1 MLFNS
6 LPFLIFFPVV
16 TLVYYLLPYKWRWCW
31 LLAASCF
38 FYMWFKPIYI
48 LILLTT
54 ILIDYSAALMIDRS
68 RANPRQSKAWLV
80 ASIVST
86 LTVLFIFKYQ
96 GLFHETHIILPIGLS
111 FHTFQSLSYVIEVYR
126 GNQKPECHLGIY
138 SLYVMFYPQLV
149 TGPIER
155 PQNLLRQLRI
165 DQPFQRNNLSQGIML
180 ILFGL
185 FAKMVVADNLAI
197 YVDAIWADPQQYGT
211 HAIAL
216 GLLFYSFQIY
226 CDFFGYSTIALGCA
240 KAMGYDLM
248 DNFRA
253 PYLSGSIGEFWHR
266 WHISLSSWFRDY
278 LYIPLGGSRVRISRW
293 MFNIMVVF
301 LLSGLWHGANWT
313 FVLWG
318 GLHGLLLLLEGLP
331 KKLRLRKE
339 CLNVRMLECLSGW
352 RNKILKQSNN
362 QTIKQSDTQTI
373 KQSSIHTIIKVP
385 FVFLLVT
392 LMWTV
397 FRAPTFDQL
406 KVLLNAL
413 VGNMGEQGMPVV
425 DVRTIVFLMLFIVLD
440 VLLRNTRFDRWCIR
454 QSPVVRWAICFLLAF
469 CTVAFASVETFP
481 FIYFQF

>member
-6 LPFLIFFPVV
+6 FPFLIFFPVV
-16 TLVYYLLPYKWRWCW
+16 TLVYYVLPYRWRWAW

-54 ILIDYSAALMIDRS
+54 IIIDYSCALMIERY
-68 RANPRQSKAWLV
+68 RGTPRKSKAWLV

-126 GNQKPECHLGIY
+126 GNQRPERHFGIY

-165 DQPFQRNNLSQGIML
+165 DQPFERDNLSRGIML
-180 ILFGL
+180 ILYGL
-185 FAKMVVADNLAI
+185 FAKMVVADNLAV
-197 YVDAIWADPQQYGT
+197 YVDAIWADPQQYGSG
-211 HAIAL
+211 AIAL
-216 GLLFYSFQIY
+216 GLVFYSFQIY

-253 PYLSGSIGEFWHR
+253 PYLSSSIGEYWRR

-278 LYIPLGGSRVRISRW
+278 LYIPLGGSRVGVSRW

-313 FVLWG
+313 FVAWG
-318 GLHGLLLLLEGLP
+318 GLHGLLLLAEGLP
-331 KKLRLRKE
+331 KKLCARKAQKTNHDPQ
-339 CLNVRMLECLSGW
+339 CAMLS
-352 RNKILKQSNN
+352 N
-362 QTIKQSDTQTI
+362 QTSRT
-373 KQSSIHTIIKVP
+373 SPNSRFSILYIIKLPIVFLVVTALFAIFRAP
-385 FVFLLVT
+385 SFEDLMTLFGSLVGNVGVGEMPTVDIRAVVFLLCFV
-392 LMWTV
+392 
-397 FRAPTFDQL
+397 
-406 KVLLNAL
+406 
-413 VGNMGEQGMPVV
+413 VV
-425 DVRTIVFLMLFIVLD
+425 DI
-440 VLLRNTRFDRWCIR
+440 LLRNSRFDRWCIR
-454 QSPVVRWAICFLLAF
+454 QRPVVRWMVCFLLAF

>member
-16 TLVYYLLPYKWRWCW
+16 TLVYYLLPYRWRWCW

-54 ILIDYSAALMIDRS
+54 ILIDYSAALMIERS
-68 RANPRQSKAWLV
+68 RDNPRKSKAWLV

-126 GNQKPECHLGIY
+126 GNQKPEKHLGIY

-165 DQPFQRNNLSQGIML
+165 DQPFQRDNLSQGIML

-185 FAKMVVADNLAI
+185 FAKMVVADNLAV
-197 YVDAIWADPQQYGT
+197 YVDAIWADPQLYGSG
-211 HAIAL
+211 AIAL

-253 PYLSGSIGEFWHR
+253 PYLSRSVGEFWHR

-278 LYIPLGGSRVRISRW
+278 LYIPLGGSRVRVSRW

-318 GLHGLLLLLEGLP
+318 ALHGLLLLVEGLP
-331 KKLRLRKE
+331 KKIN
-339 CLNVRMLECLSGW
+339 CLNVLIPDCLSGL
-352 RNKILKQSNN
+352 RSQN
-362 QTIKQSDTQTI
+362 TQAI
-373 KQSSIHTIIKVP
+373 KQSSIHAIIKVP
-385 FVFLLVT
+385 LVFFLVT
-392 LMWTV
+392 LLWAV
-397 FRAPTFDQL
+397 FRAPSFGDL
-406 KVLLNAL
+406 KTLFTALL
-413 VGNMGEQGMPVV
+413 GNMGGDAMPMV
-425 DVRTIVFLMLFIVLD
+425 DVRTVVFLLLFVTMD

-454 QSPVVRWAICFLLAF
+454 QSPVVRWAVCSLLAF

>member
-6 LPFLIFFPVV
+6 LPFLIFFPVA

-54 ILIDYSAALMIDRS
+54 ILIDYSAALMIEHS
-68 RANPRQSKAWLV
+68 RANPRQCKAWLV

-126 GNQKPECHLGIY
+126 GNQKPERHLGIY

-165 DQPFQRNNLSQGIML
+165 DQPFRRDNLSQGIML

-185 FAKMVVADNLAI
+185 FAKMVVADNLAV

-253 PYLSGSIGEFWHR
+253 PYLSSSIGEFWHR

-331 KKLRLRKE
+331 KKLRLHKE
-339 CLNVRMLECLSGW
+339 RQPIFNF
-352 RNKILKQSNN
+352 QF
-362 QTIKQSDTQTI
+362 
-373 KQSSIHTIIKVP
+373 SIFNYLKVP
-385 FVFLLVT
+385 LVFLLVT
-392 LMWTV
+392 LLWAV
-397 FRAPTFDQL
+397 FRAPSFYQL
-406 KVLLNAL
+406 KLLLFAMKDNI
-413 VGNMGEQGMPVV
+413 GMGEIPTV
-425 DVRTIVFLMLFIVLD
+425 DVRTIVFLLLFIIMD

-454 QSPVVRWAICFLLAF
+454 QSPVVRWAVCFLLAL

>member
-6 LPFLIFFPVV
+6 LPFLIFFPVA

-54 ILIDYSAALMIDRS
+54 ILIDYSAALMIERS
-68 RANPRQSKAWLV
+68 RDNPRQCKAWIV

-126 GNQKPECHLGIY
+126 GNQKPERHLGIY

-165 DQPFQRNNLSQGIML
+165 NQPFQRDNLSQGIML

-185 FAKMVVADNLAI
+185 FAKMVVADNLAV

-240 KAMGYDLM
+240 KAMGYGLM

-266 WHISLSSWFRDY
+266 WHISLSTWFRDY

-318 GLHGLLLLLEGLP
+318 GLHGLLLLAEGLP
-331 KKLRLRKE
+331 KKLRKSATKSG
-339 CLNVRMLECLSGW
+339 NTSLSF
-352 RNKILKQSNN
+352 L
-362 QTIKQSDTQTI
+362 
-373 KQSSIHTIIKVP
+373 KVP
-385 FVFLLVT
+385 IVFILVT
-392 LMWTV
+392 FLWAV
-397 FRAPTFDQL
+397 FRAPSFDQL
-406 KVLLNAL
+406 QTLLTAMKDNIAIA
-413 VGNMGEQGMPVV
+413 EIPAV
-425 DVRTIVFLMLFIVLD
+425 DVRTIVFLVIFIIVD
-440 VLLRNTRFDRWCIR
+440 ILLRNTRFDRWCIT
-454 QSPVVRWAICFLLAF
+454 QSPVVRWAVCFLLAF

>member
-16 TLVYYLLPYKWRWCW
+16 TLVYYLLPYKWRWGW

-54 ILIDYSAALMIDRS
+54 ILIDYSAALMIERRRS
-68 RANPRQSKAWLV
+68 DPRKCKAWLV

-126 GNQKPECHLGIY
+126 GNQKPERHLGIY

-165 DQPFQRNNLSQGIML
+165 DQPFRRDNLSQGIML

-185 FAKMVVADNLAI
+185 FAKMVVADNLAV

-211 HAIAL
+211 CAIAL

-240 KAMGYDLM
+240 KSMGYDLM

-278 LYIPLGGSRVRISRW
+278 LYIPLGGSRVRVSRW

-331 KKLRLRKE
+331 KKLRLHKE
-339 CLNVRMLECLSGW
+339 QQPSLNSQPSTLNYL
-352 RNKILKQSNN
+352 
-362 QTIKQSDTQTI
+362 
-373 KQSSIHTIIKVP
+373 KVP
-385 FVFLLVT
+385 LVFLLVT
-392 LMWTV
+392 LLWAV

-413 VGNMGEQGMPVV
+413 VGNMGELGMPAV
-425 DVRTIVFLMLFIVLD
+425 DVRTIVFLLLFIIVD
-440 VLLRNTRFDRWCIR
+440 VLLRNTRFDRWCIT
-454 QSPVVRWAICFLLAF
+454 QSPIVRWTVCFLLAF

>member
-1 MLFNS
+1 MLFNTF
-6 LPFLIFFPVV
+6 PFLIFFPVV
-16 TLVYYLLPYKWRWCW
+16 TLVYYLLPYKWRWAW

-54 ILIDYSAALMIDRS
+54 IIIDYFAALMIERS
-68 RANPRQSKAWLV
+68 RGNPRKCKTWLV

-96 GLFHETHIILPIGLS
+96 GLFHETHLILPIGLS

-126 GNQKPECHLGIY
+126 GNQKPERHFGFY

-155 PQNLLRQLRI
+155 PQNLLRQLHI
-165 DQPFQRNNLSQGIML
+165 DQPFHRDNLSQGIML
-180 ILFGL
+180 ILYGL
-185 FAKMVVADNLAI
+185 FAKMVVADNLAV
-197 YVDAIWADPQQYGT
+197 YVDAIWADPQQYGSS
-211 HAIAL
+211 AIAL

-253 PYLSGSIGEFWHR
+253 PYLSTSIGEFWHR
-266 WHISLSSWFRDY
+266 WHISLSTWFRDY
-278 LYIPLGGSRVRISRW
+278 LYIPLGGSRVRVSRW

-313 FVLWG
+313 FVAWG

-331 KKLRLRKE
+331 KKLKSHKVRKPI
-339 CLNVRMLECLSGW
+339 LNSQFS
-352 RNKILKQSNN
+352 ILNSLKL
-362 QTIKQSDTQTI
+362 
-373 KQSSIHTIIKVP
+373 P
-385 FVFLLVT
+385 LVFLLVT
-392 LMWTV
+392 LFWTV
-397 FRAPTFDQL
+397 FRAPSFYQL
-406 KVLLNAL
+406 KLLLFAMKDNIA
-413 VGNMGEQGMPVV
+413 MSSMPIV
-425 DVRTIVFLMLFIVLD
+425 DLRTIVFLLLFIIMD

-454 QSPVVRWAICFLLAF
+454 QVPVVRWAACFLLAF

>member
-6 LPFLIFFPVV
+6 LPFLIFFPVA

-54 ILIDYSAALMIDRS
+54 ILIDYSAALMIERS
-68 RANPRQSKAWLV
+68 RGNPRHCKAWLA
-80 ASIVST
+80 ASIIST

-96 GLFHETHIILPIGLS
+96 GLFHETHLILPIGLS

-126 GNQKPECHLGIY
+126 GNQKPERHLGIY

-165 DQPFQRNNLSQGIML
+165 DQPFQLDNLSCGIML

-185 FAKMVVADNLAI
+185 FAKMVVADNLAV
-197 YVDAIWADPQQYGT
+197 YVDAVWADPQQYGST
-211 HAIAL
+211 AIAL

-253 PYLSGSIGEFWHR
+253 PYLSRSIGEFWHR

-278 LYIPLGGSRVRISRW
+278 LYIPLGGSRVRVSRW
-293 MFNIMVVF
+293 AFNIMVVF

-313 FVLWG
+313 FLLWG
-318 GLHGLLLLLEGLP
+318 GLHGLLLLAEGLP
-331 KKLRLRKE
+331 KKLKVGKLKVE
-339 CLNVRMLECLSGW
+339 KFSILNSLL
-352 RNKILKQSNN
+352 
-362 QTIKQSDTQTI
+362 T
-373 KQSSIHTIIKVP
+373 
-385 FVFLLVT
+385 FLLVT
-392 LMWTV
+392 LLWAV
-397 FRAPTFDQL
+397 FRAPSFGEL
-406 KVLLNAL
+406 KTLFSALL
-413 VGNMGEQGMPVV
+413 GNMGEGGMPTV
-425 DVRTIVFLMLFIVLD
+425 DVHTVVFLLFFIVVD
-440 VLLRNTRFDRWCIR
+440 VLLRNTRFDHWCIR
-454 QSPVVRWAICFLLAF
+454 QRPVVRWAVCFLLAF

>member
-1 MLFNS
+1 MLFNT
-6 LPFLIFFPVV
+6 LPFMIFFPVV
-16 TLVYYLLPYKWRWCW
+16 TLVYYLLPFKWRWCW

-38 FYMWFKPIYI
+38 FYMWFKPVYI

-54 ILIDYSAALMIDRS
+54 IVIDYSAALMIERT
-68 RANPRQSKAWLV
+68 REHPRKRKGWLV

-86 LTVLFIFKYQ
+86 LVVLFIFKYQ

-126 GNQKPECHLGIY
+126 GNQKPEKHFGIY

-165 DQPFQRNNLSQGIML
+165 PQTFQAGNLSRGIML

-185 FAKMVVADNLAI
+185 FAKMVVADNLAV
-197 YVDAIWADPQQYGT
+197 YVDQIYAQPDQFGSA
-211 HAIAL
+211 AIAL
-216 GLLFYSFQIY
+216 GMVAYSFQIY

-253 PYLSGSIGEFWHR
+253 PYLSTSVGEFWHR

-278 LYIPLGGSRVRISRW
+278 LYIPLGGSRVRLSRW
-293 MFNIMVVF
+293 MLNIMVVF

-313 FVLWG
+313 FMVWG
-318 GLHGLLLLLEGLP
+318 GLHGLMLLAEGLP
-331 KKLRLRKE
+331 HKLRKTKPLPAE
-339 CLNVRMLECLSGW
+339 QLSSMVRV
-352 RNKILKQSNN
+352 LK
-362 QTIKQSDTQTI
+362 T
-373 KQSSIHTIIKVP
+373 VGV
-385 FVFLLVT
+385 FVVVT
-392 LMWTV
+392 LLWTL
-397 FRAPTFDQL
+397 FRAEGFWQL
-406 KVLLNAL
+406 RELYDAFFHNFGQTV
-413 VGNMGEQGMPVV
+413 MP
-425 DVRTIVFLMLFIVLD
+425 DFEWRTLFFLFLFIVAD
-440 VLLRNTRFDRWCIR
+440 YLLRNSRFDRWCVCQR
-454 QSPVVRWAICFLLAF
+454 PFVQWGLCFLLAF
-469 CTVAFASVETFP
+469 GIIAFASVEIYP

>member
-16 TLVYYLLPYKWRWCW
+16 TLVYYLLPYRWRWCW

-54 ILIDYSAALMIDRS
+54 ILIDYSAALMIERS
-68 RANPRQSKAWLV
+68 RDYPRKSKAWLV

-126 GNQKPECHLGIY
+126 GNQKPEKHLGIY

-165 DQPFQRNNLSQGIML
+165 DQPFRRDNLSQGIML

-185 FAKMVVADNLAI
+185 FAKMVVADNLAV
-197 YVDAIWADPQQYGT
+197 YVDAIWADPQQYGSR
-211 HAIAL
+211 AIAL

-253 PYLSGSIGEFWHR
+253 PYLSRSVGEFWHR

-278 LYIPLGGSRVRISRW
+278 LYIPLGGSRVRVSRW

-301 LLSGLWHGANWT
+301 LLSGLWHGSNWT
-313 FVLWG
+313 FVVWG
-318 GLHGLLLLLEGLP
+318 GLHGLVLLIEGLP
-331 KKLRLRKE
+331 KKLRLHKE
-339 CLNVRMLECLSGW
+339 QQPTLNSQLSTL
-352 RNKILKQSNN
+352 NYL
-362 QTIKQSDTQTI
+362 
-373 KQSSIHTIIKVP
+373 KVP
-385 FVFLLVT
+385 LVFLFVT
-392 LMWTV
+392 LLWAV
-397 FRAPTFDQL
+397 FRAPSFYQL
-406 KVLLNAL
+406 KLLLFAMKDNI
-413 VGNMGEQGMPVV
+413 GMGEMPTV
-425 DVRTIVFLMLFIVLD
+425 DMRTIVFLLLFIIMD

-454 QSPVVRWAICFLLAF
+454 QVPVVRWAVCFVLAF

>member
-16 TLVYYLLPYKWRWCW
+16 TLVYYLLPYRWRWCW

-54 ILIDYSAALMIDRS
+54 ILIDYSAALMIERS
-68 RANPRQSKAWLV
+68 RDNPRKSKAWLV

-126 GNQKPECHLGIY
+126 GNQKPEKHLGIY

-165 DQPFQRNNLSQGIML
+165 DQPFQRDNLSQGIML

-185 FAKMVVADNLAI
+185 FAKMVVADNLAV
-197 YVDAIWADPQQYGT
+197 YVDAIWADPQLYGSG
-211 HAIAL
+211 AIAL

-253 PYLSGSIGEFWHR
+253 PYLSRSVGEFWHR

-278 LYIPLGGSRVRISRW
+278 LYIPLGGSRVRVSRW

-318 GLHGLLLLLEGLP
+318 ALHGLLLLVEGLP
-331 KKLRLRKE
+331 KKIN
-339 CLNVRMLECLSGW
+339 CLNVLIPDCLSGL
-352 RNKILKQSNN
+352 RSQN
-362 QTIKQSDTQTI
+362 TQAI
-373 KQSSIHTIIKVP
+373 KQSSIHAIIKVP
-385 FVFLLVT
+385 LVFFLVT
-392 LMWTV
+392 LLWAV
-397 FRAPTFDQL
+397 FRAPSFGDL
-406 KVLLNAL
+406 KTLFTALL
-413 VGNMGEQGMPVV
+413 GNMGGDAMPMV
-425 DVRTIVFLMLFIVLD
+425 DVRTVVFLLLFVTMD

-454 QSPVVRWAICFLLAF
+454 QSPVVRWAVCFLLAF